1 MARPMRSNPEELAEE
16 LMQSELKK
24 KMSRRDIAR
33 KQFIDN
39 FRRRQMEK
47 GSLKAKVSVEM
58 NRYR

>member
-16 LMQSELKK
+16 LMQSEVKK

-39 FRRRQMEK
+39 FRIKQMEK
-47 GSLKAKVSVEM
+47 HSLKAKV
-58 NRYR
+58 